1 MSEAVLKPGTMVLPF
16 GTTSWTAERM
26 RLEPQPDGGWLHDCP
41 VAHAVAGQGG
51 HRLSS
56 ATHNL
61 PAPAHLE
68 AGDHAGMVAF
78 LKNRA
83 GGLCDIWNKRQ
94 AAFIDLYFTFIAA
107 HLEEHGAEVNA
118 MAAEYSGLY
127 RPDHWL
133 FSAFAPLPQAHI
145 YAGAAGAVGADRFVP
160 APAALWTDTAGI
172 AVYFPGSETVG
183 GKTAS
188 DQARLRGAGIEILE
202 LAEGDLAS
210 ADSLGAA
217 LPDAVRYY
225 WRGEDIPMGPFAPE
239 LADEIG

>member
-26 RLEPQPDGGWLHDCP
+26 RLEPQPDGGWVHDCP
-41 VAHAVAGQGG
+41 VAYAVAGQGG
-51 HRLSS
+51 HRLSDAS
-56 ATHNL
+56 HNL

-68 AGDHAGMVAF
+68 AGDHAGMFAF

-83 GGLCDIWNKRQ
+83 GGLCDIWNNRQ
-94 AAFIDLYFTFIAA
+94 AVFIERYFEFIAA
-107 HLEEHGAEVNA
+107 HLEEQVAELDA

-133 FSAFAPLPQAHI
+133 FSAFEPLPQAHI
-145 YAGAAGAVGADRFVP
+145 YAGAAGAVGADRFVL

-188 DQARLRGAGIEILE
+188 DQASLRGAGIEILE
-202 LAEGDLAS
+202 LGEDDLAS
-210 ADSLGAA
+210 ADAFAAA
-217 LPDAVRYY
+217 LPDAVKYY
-225 WRGEDIPMGPFAPE
+225 WRGQHPPLGPFAPE
-239 LADEIG
+239 LPEVIS